1 MRTLH
6 LALAPLA
13 LIALDLPAP
22 ALAPAAE
29 GKKLTL
35 EQTAG
40 RGGPDQR
47 VSFRGSPPSFRW
59 ADDGEH
65 LVTRR
70 DGKDVWIDPLT
81 GEEQPA
87 PAPAE
92 PGEAQ
97 EQSDTA
103 ARVEALVALGLEEDA
118 ARRLASGRRIARSAG
133 GAARLYSSREKL
145 YFHRL
150 GEPARELP
158 VSGEG
163 QPELVDLSPDG
174 RWAGYVAGN
183 DLQLVDTASG
193 ATRAVTA
200 DGGPEMFNGKLDWVY
215 QEEVYG
221 RGDFKAFWW
230 SPDSAHVAFL
240 RLDESPVFDF
250 TVIDHIAP
258 DGSKRVVAEVE
269 NYPKAGDPNPIVS
282 MGCVPAGGGD
292 VVWLDLSR
300 YPAEDEILIVR
311 VGWTPTGD
319 RVVFQVQDRIQTWLD
334 LCYGDPRTGEIEV
347 LLRETSPTW
356 VNVLEKP
363 DWQPDGT
370 FLWQSE
376 RTGHRHLYHYRPDG
390 ELIAAVTQGEWDLW
404 GVERVDFERGLV
416 WFSGNKDGA
425 TGRNVYRVGLDG
437 DGLVRLTQG
446 RGTHSIDLNPDGSLF
461 LDRWSSLSTPP
472 GVRVCKGDGTV
483 LRELGQAEI
492 PALDEYATGAWELLQ
507 IPARDGYLLDAALLR
522 PAGFDASKV
531 YPVWLPTYSGPD
543 SPSVSDR
550 WDSSSWNQ
558 FLAQQG
564 VLVLE
569 VNVRTASRRGQEY
582 IGQCYK
588 QLGVQE
594 LADLEDA
601 LAWLTAHPWAD
612 AERVGITGWSYG
624 GFMAGFA
631 LTHSKAFALGI
642 AGAGVYDWRMYDT
655 IYTERFMSTPQ
666 LNPEGYERASV
677 IAAAKDL
684 SGHLVLLHGTM
695 DDNVHFQNTVQ
706 LVHALQDADQDFE
719 LMVYPESRHGVG
731 APSQRW
737 HMRRLEWRAI
747 REHLLDG
754 VGG

>member
-1 MRTLH
+1 MRTLSSF
-6 LALAPLA
+6 LVPLA
-13 LIALDLPAP
+13 LLALDTPSTASPAG
-22 ALAPAAE
+22 AE
-29 GKKLTL
+29 GKRLTL

-40 RGGPDQR
+40 RGGREDR
-47 VSFRGSPPSFRW
+47 VSFSGSAPSYRW
-59 ADDGEH
+59 AADGRH

-70 DGKDVWIDPLT
+70 EGKEVWIDPLT

-87 PAPAE
+87 P
-92 PGEAQ
+92 EATA
-97 EQSDTA
+97 SDEERDRSTDE
-103 ARVEALVALGLEEDA
+103 RVRALVALGLEEDA
-118 ARRLASGRRIARSAG
+118 ARRLVRSRRAERTDDGDALLV
-133 GAARLYSSREKL
+133 AADGKL
-145 YFHRL
+145 YYHRT

-158 VSGEG
+158 LSGNGE
-163 QPELVDLSPDG
+163 PELVDLSPDG
-174 RWAGYVAGN
+174 RRVGYVAGN
-183 DLQLVDTASG
+183 DLQLVDIERG
-193 ATRAVTA
+193 AARAVTT
-200 DGGPEMFNGKLDWVY
+200 DGGPEMFNGRLDWVY

-240 RLDESPVFDF
+240 RLDESPVHEF

-269 NYPKAGDPNPIVS
+269 NYPKAGDPNPVVS
-282 MGCVPAGGGD
+282 MGCVPAAGGD

-319 RVVFQVQDRIQTWLD
+319 RIVFQVQDRIQTWLD
-334 LCYGDPRTGEIEV
+334 LCYGDPRTGEVEV
-347 LLRETSPTW
+347 LFRETSPTW
-356 VNVLEKP
+356 VNVLATP
-363 DWQPDGT
+363 RWMPDGT
-370 FLWQSE
+370 FLWESE
-376 RTGHRHLYHYRPDG
+376 RGGHKHLYHYRPDG
-390 ELIAAVTQGEWDLW
+390 ELIGAVTAGEWDLW
-404 GVERVDFERGLV
+404 SVERVEFEQGLV

-425 TGRNVYRVGLDG
+425 TGRNFYRVGLDG
-437 DGLVRLTQG
+437 QGLVRLTQG
-446 RGTHSIDLNPDGSLF
+446 RGTHSIDLNPDASLF
-461 LDRWSSLSTPP
+461 LDRWSSLESPP
-472 GVRVCKGDGTV
+472 SVRVCKGDGTV

-492 PALDEYATGAWELLQ
+492 PALSEYAGGSWELLQ
-507 IPARDGYLLDAALLR
+507 IPARDGYLLDAALFKPDDFD
-522 PAGFDASKV
+522 PARA

-550 WDSSSWNQ
+550 WDGSAWTR
-558 FLAQQG
+558 FLAQRG
-564 VLVLE
+564 VLVFE
-569 VNVRTASRRGQEY
+569 VNVRTASRRGQKY

-624 GFMAGFA
+624 GTMTAFA

-666 LNPEGYERASV
+666 LNPEGYERTSV
-677 IAAAKDL
+677 IAAAEDL
-684 SGHLVLLHGTM
+684 SGHLILLHGTM
-695 DDNVHFQNTVQ
+695 DDNVHFQNTIQ
-706 LVHALQDADQDFE
+706 LVHALQEADKDFE
-719 LMVYPESRHGVG
+719 LMLYPESRHGVG

-737 HMRRLEWRAI
+737 HMRRLQWRAI
-747 REHLLDG
+747 REHLLGQDAG
-754 VGG
+754 